1 MPMADTLSGHGFLK
15 RLAGQGDKSAQ
26 YFETL
31 YTHLDRKARSRGIP
45 LNGQFELTPLCN
57 LDCRMCYTH
66 LTKEQMRGR
75 PLLTV
80 DQWKRL
86 TDEAYTAGMVR
97 VNLTGGECL
106 TYPGFEELYL
116 HLHSLGCEIRVLT
129 NGTLIDDRWIR
140 FFRDHPPILIQVS
153 LYGGDEDTYE
163 RVTGRRMFSA
173 VSASIRRLIEADFP
187 VALAVTPSRYMRG
200 GLAGT
205 VCTAF
210 SFGVPVGI
218 APALFDPK
226 EETGRSG
233 QDDELT
239 LDEYVEVL
247 RLRNELEGKPNASID
262 PSQLPPPGGPHHECS
277 VFGLNC
283 GGGLSCF
290 DIDWDGTMHICNTYR
305 SVVSYPLGEG
315 FLPAWEKLHRIAASW
330 PRVPECAECP
340 YEQVCTNCEV
350 RKASFGGPGKQ
361 PLELCERTRYLVQ
374 HGVYTISE
382 CL

>member
-1 MPMADTLSGHGFLK
+1 MPMADTLSGHEFLK

-75 PLLTV
+75 PLLPV

-86 TDEAYTAGMVR
+86 TDEAYAAGMVR

-205 VCTAF
+205 VRAAF
-210 SFGVPVGI
+210 FFGVPVGI

-262 PSQLPPPGGPHHECS
+262 PGQLPPPGGPHHECS

-305 SVVSYPLGEG
+305 SVVSYPLEEG
-315 FLPAWEKLHRIAASW
+315 FLPAWEKLHSVAAAW